1 MNLKRMLA
9 GCAVATALVLAP
21 MSAPSFADAAP
32 APTGVPAAVP
42 LSSTPKI
49 AKWQELQYGMF
60 MHFGVY
66 SVYGGYYNGHR
77 QGMGYPEQIKAW
89 ENIPT
94 DDYLLKAKDLAANF
108 DASAICKTVHDSGMK
123 YLMIT
128 SKHHDG
134 FAMWDTKTTDYNI
147 VKQSN
152 YGKDPMKEL
161 STECNKL
168 GVKLAFYF
176 SIIDWTKQTPEPYG
190 NVNPIDEDLMTTVIK
205 PQLTELL
212 TNYGP
217 IAELWFDM
225 GGPTAEQSQ
234 RMAQW
239 VHELQPETMVN
250 SRVWNKAG
258 DFEVGGDNSV
268 TTDFHMGPWESI
280 RSIYPSCWGYCSWAN
295 RDNSA
300 KSYKERELVNNLIGT
315 VASGG
320 QFAYNIGPKGDG
332 TIDAFDTGVVTEVGQ
347 WMQRHPDAITGA
359 RPTWYPAPAWGK
371 VMTKGNDLYF
381 FPELWSPGKTLTLP
395 SVGGHVTGVAVDGTD
410 RSLDFTQDGTTLT
423 VTMSGENPEP
433 NLRPVVKV
441 TFDAAPT
448 YVPTQTVTAV
458 DGATISSEQFFGR
471 ASALRYSGAQANDAY
486 LVNKTDKA
494 ITDLTLKFSG
504 NFDASTTYKITLGTT
519 SIEVTGA
526 QIEAGEVGEGLSLE
540 PGKVTPLRLE
550 LAHPSYYANPIGLRS
565 VSATLH
571 VYGENAATQPPVIAT
586 DPASVSVKA
595 GESATF
601 TVVASGRPAAT
612 IQWYRVPKGSTEG
625 TAIPD
630 ATSAMYTLTTT
641 LEDDGAQFYAV
652 ATNANGS
659 TTSQRATL
667 TVTKG
672 SDNLALNKT
681 ASMSSVGW
689 GGTASRAVDGNT
701 DGVWDNGSVA
711 HTGKQA
717 NPWWEVDLGET
728 HPLGV
733 VNVWNRS
740 SSDNCQGISCDQRL
754 HDFWVVASTTRL
766 SGNFNPATAGAVDG
780 VHMIKVDGVGG
791 RPSAVD
797 FEGFDAR
804 FIRVIQ
810 PTEFGEFALAEVEAF
825 AAAAPTPDPD
835 DQEPPVIKPLTV
847 TANPA
852 EDAQI
857 SGDGA
862 FRTVTAKEGTQVTI
876 KAEASGKPAPT
887 LFWQIKRE
895 GSDSWAIVE
904 EENGPELTLT
914 IDGENN
920 GSVIRVMAMNEAG
933 FAESGLVT
941 LALAEEPAP
950 EPEPSPDPTPD
961 PAPTPDPT
969 PDPAPTPDPTPDP
982 APTPDPTPD
991 PAPTPDHTVGTWMND
1006 GVGWWWKISSGGYA
1020 KNETLT
1026 LGGNVYRFDQNGYM
1040 LTGWVYWDGA
1050 WRYHNGAGAQ
1060 VAGWVNLGGSW
1071 FYLMPDTGAMV
1082 TGWQMVG
1089 DKWFFFASNGVMA
1102 TGWLYTGGAWYYLD
1116 PSGAMHTGWLQMGSH
1131 WYLMSDSGAMTI
1143 GWKPLGSTWYY
1154 FGASGQMATGWQQI
1168 GGAWYYFGT
1177 GGDMYTGGHW
1187 IGWRWY
1193 TFGSDGRWLG

>member
-1 MNLKRMLA
+1 
-9 GCAVATALVLAP
+9 
-21 MSAPSFADAAP
+21 
-32 APTGVPAAVP
+32 
-42 LSSTPKI
+42 
-49 AKWQELQYGMF
+49 
-60 MHFGVY
+60 
-66 SVYGGYYNGHR
+66 
-77 QGMGYPEQIKAW
+77 
-89 ENIPT
+89 
-94 DDYLLKAKDLAANF
+94 
-108 DASAICKTVHDSGMK
+108 
-123 YLMIT
+123 
-128 SKHHDG
+128 
-134 FAMWDTKTTDYNI
+134 
-147 VKQSN
+147 
-152 YGKDPMKEL
+152 
-161 STECNKL
+161 
-168 GVKLAFYF
+168 
-176 SIIDWTKQTPEPYG
+176 
-190 NVNPIDEDLMTTVIK
+190 
-205 PQLTELL
+205 
-212 TNYGP
+212 
-217 IAELWFDM
+217 
-225 GGPTAEQSQ
+225 
-234 RMAQW
+234 MA
-239 VHELQPETMVN
+239 
-250 SRVWNKAG
+250 
-258 DFEVGGDNSV
+258 
-268 TTDFHMGPWESI
+268 
-280 RSIYPSCWGYCSWAN
+280 
-295 RDNSA
+295 
-300 KSYKERELVNNLIGT
+300 
-315 VASGG
+315 
-320 QFAYNIGPKGDG
+320 
-332 TIDAFDTGVVTEVGQ
+332 
-347 WMQRHPDAITGA
+347 RHPDAITGA
-359 RPTWYPAPAWGK
+359 RPTWFPAPNWGK

-395 SVGGHVTGVAVDGTD
+395 SIGGHVSAVTVDGTD
-410 RSLDFTQDGTTLT
+410 RALDFSQDGTTLT

-433 NLRPVVKV
+433 NLRPVIKV
-441 TFDAAPT
+441 TFDGAPT
-448 YVPTQTVTAV
+448 YIPTQTVTAV

-471 ASALRYSGAQANDAY
+471 ASAMRYSGAQVYDAY
-486 LVNKTDKA
+486 LVNKGDKA

-526 QIEAGEVGEGLSLE
+526 QIEAGEVGEGLTLE
-540 PGKVTPLRLE
+540 PGQVTPLRLE
-550 LAHPSYYANPIGLRS
+550 LAHPAYYADPIRLGS
-565 VSATLH
+565 VSATVH

-601 TVVASGRPAAT
+601 TVVASGRPTAT
-612 IQWYRVPKGSTEG
+612 IQWYRVPKGATEG

-659 TTSQRATL
+659 TTSARATL

-681 ASMSSVGW
+681 ATMSSTGW

-717 NPWWEVDLGET
+717 NPWWEVDLGEE

-766 SGNFNPATAGAVDG
+766 DASFNPATAGAVDG
-780 VHMIKVDGVGG
+780 VHAIKVDGVGG

-835 DQEPPVIKPLTV
+835 EQEPPVIKPLTV

-862 FRTVTAKEGTQVTI
+862 FRTVTGKEGTQVTI
-876 KAEASGKPAPT
+876 KAEATGTPTPT

-895 GSDSWAIVE
+895 GSDSWSIVE
-904 EENGPELTLT
+904 DENGPELTLT
-914 IDGENN
+914 IDGESN
-920 GSVIRVMAMNEAG
+920 GSVVRVMAMNEAG
-933 FAESGLVT
+933 ITESGLVT
-941 LALAEEPAP
+941 LALAEE
-950 EPEPSPDPTPD
+950 
-961 PAPTPDPT
+961 
-969 PDPAPTPDPTPDP
+969 P

-1006 GVGWWWKISSGGYA
+1006 GIGWWWKITGGDYA

-1026 LGGNVYRFDQNGYM
+1026 LDGRVYRFDQNGYM

-1060 VAGWVNLGGSW
+1060 VTGWVNLGGSW
-1071 FYLMPDTGAMV
+1071 FYLTPETGAMV
-1082 TGWQMVG
+1082 TSWQMVG
-1089 DKWFFFASNGVMA
+1089 DKWFFFASNGVMK
-1102 TGWLYTGGAWYYLD
+1102 TGWLYTSGAWYYLD
-1116 PSGAMHTGWLQMGSH
+1116 PSGSMHTGWLQMGSN
-1131 WYLMSDSGAMTI
+1131 WYFMGDSGAMTI
-1143 GWKPLGSTWYY
+1143 GWKPIGGTWYY
-1154 FGASGQMATGWQQI
+1154 FDASGRMVTGWQQI
-1168 GGAWYYFGT
+1168 GGVWYYFGT

-1193 TFGSDGRWLG
+1193 TFSSGGQWLG

>member
-1 MNLKRMLA
+1 M
-9 GCAVATALVLAP
+9 
-21 MSAPSFADAAP
+21 
-32 APTGVPAAVP
+32 
-42 LSSTPKI
+42 
-49 AKWQELQYGMF
+49 
-60 MHFGVY
+60 
-66 SVYGGYYNGHR
+66 
-77 QGMGYPEQIKAW
+77 
-89 ENIPT
+89 
-94 DDYLLKAKDLAANF
+94 
-108 DASAICKTVHDSGMK
+108 
-123 YLMIT
+123 
-128 SKHHDG
+128 
-134 FAMWDTKTTDYNI
+134 
-147 VKQSN
+147 
-152 YGKDPMKEL
+152 
-161 STECNKL
+161 
-168 GVKLAFYF
+168 
-176 SIIDWTKQTPEPYG
+176 
-190 NVNPIDEDLMTTVIK
+190 
-205 PQLTELL
+205 
-212 TNYGP
+212 
-217 IAELWFDM
+217 
-225 GGPTAEQSQ
+225 
-234 RMAQW
+234 
-239 VHELQPETMVN
+239 
-250 SRVWNKAG
+250 
-258 DFEVGGDNSV
+258 
-268 TTDFHMGPWESI
+268 
-280 RSIYPSCWGYCSWAN
+280 
-295 RDNSA
+295 
-300 KSYKERELVNNLIGT
+300 
-315 VASGG
+315 
-320 QFAYNIGPKGDG
+320 
-332 TIDAFDTGVVTEVGQ
+332 
-347 WMQRHPDAITGA
+347 
-359 RPTWYPAPAWGK
+359 
-371 VMTKGNDLYF
+371 
-381 FPELWSPGKTLTLP
+381 
-395 SVGGHVTGVAVDGTD
+395 DGTD
-410 RSLDFTQDGTTLT
+410 RALDFSQDGTTLT

-433 NLRPVVKV
+433 NLRPVIKV
-441 TFDAAPT
+441 TFDGTPT
-448 YVPTQTVTAV
+448 YIPTQTVTAV

-471 ASALRYSGAQANDAY
+471 ASAMRYSGAQVYDAY
-486 LVNKTDKA
+486 LVNKGDKA
-494 ITDLTLKFSG
+494 ITGLTLKFSG

-526 QIEAGEVGEGLSLE
+526 QIEAGEVGEGLTLE
-540 PGKVTPLRLE
+540 PGQVTPLRLE
-550 LAHPSYYANPIGLRS
+550 LAHPAYYADPIRLGS
-565 VSATLH
+565 VSATVH

-601 TVVASGRPAAT
+601 TVVASGRPTAT
-612 IQWYRVPKGSTEG
+612 IQWYRVPKGATEG

-659 TTSQRATL
+659 TTSARATL

-681 ASMSSVGW
+681 ATMSSTGW

-717 NPWWEVDLGET
+717 NPWWEVDLGEE

-766 SGNFNPATAGAVDG
+766 DASFNPATAGAVDG
-780 VHMIKVDGVGG
+780 VHAIKVDGVGG

-835 DQEPPVIKPLTV
+835 EQEPPVIKPLTV

-862 FRTVTAKEGTQVTI
+862 FRTVTGKEGTQVTI
-876 KAEASGKPAPT
+876 KAEATGTPTPT

-895 GSDSWAIVE
+895 GSDSWSIVE
-904 EENGPELTLT
+904 DENGPELTLT
-914 IDGENN
+914 IDGESN
-920 GSVIRVMAMNEAG
+920 GSVVRVMAMNEAG
-933 FAESGLVT
+933 VTESGLVT
-941 LALAEEPAP
+941 LALAEE
-950 EPEPSPDPTPD
+950 
-961 PAPTPDPT
+961 
-969 PDPAPTPDPTPDP
+969 PAPTPDPTPDP

-1006 GVGWWWKISSGGYA
+1006 GIGWWWKITGGDYA

-1026 LGGNVYRFDQNGYM
+1026 LDGRVYRFDQNGYM

-1060 VAGWVNLGGSW
+1060 VTGWVNLGGSW
-1071 FYLMPDTGAMV
+1071 FYLTPETGAMV
-1082 TGWQMVG
+1082 TSWQMVG
-1089 DKWFFFASNGVMA
+1089 DKWFFFASNGVMK
-1102 TGWLYTGGAWYYLD
+1102 TGWLYTSGAWYYLD
-1116 PSGAMHTGWLQMGSH
+1116 PSGSMHTGWLQMGSN
-1131 WYLMSDSGAMTI
+1131 WYFMGDSGAMTI
-1143 GWKPLGSTWYY
+1143 GWKPIGGTWYY
-1154 FGASGQMATGWQQI
+1154 FDASGRMVTGWQQI
-1168 GGAWYYFGT
+1168 GGVWYYFGT

-1193 TFGSDGRWLG
+1193 TFSSGGQWLG

>member
-1 MNLKRMLA
+1 
-9 GCAVATALVLAP
+9 
-21 MSAPSFADAAP
+21 
-32 APTGVPAAVP
+32 
-42 LSSTPKI
+42 
-49 AKWQELQYGMF
+49 
-60 MHFGVY
+60 
-66 SVYGGYYNGHR
+66 
-77 QGMGYPEQIKAW
+77 
-89 ENIPT
+89 
-94 DDYLLKAKDLAANF
+94 
-108 DASAICKTVHDSGMK
+108 
-123 YLMIT
+123 
-128 SKHHDG
+128 
-134 FAMWDTKTTDYNI
+134 
-147 VKQSN
+147 
-152 YGKDPMKEL
+152 
-161 STECNKL
+161 
-168 GVKLAFYF
+168 
-176 SIIDWTKQTPEPYG
+176 
-190 NVNPIDEDLMTTVIK
+190 
-205 PQLTELL
+205 
-212 TNYGP
+212 
-217 IAELWFDM
+217 
-225 GGPTAEQSQ
+225 
-234 RMAQW
+234 MA
-239 VHELQPETMVN
+239 
-250 SRVWNKAG
+250 
-258 DFEVGGDNSV
+258 
-268 TTDFHMGPWESI
+268 
-280 RSIYPSCWGYCSWAN
+280 
-295 RDNSA
+295 
-300 KSYKERELVNNLIGT
+300 
-315 VASGG
+315 
-320 QFAYNIGPKGDG
+320 
-332 TIDAFDTGVVTEVGQ
+332 
-347 WMQRHPDAITGA
+347 RHPDAITGA
-359 RPTWYPAPAWGK
+359 RPTWFPAPNWGK

-395 SVGGHVTGVAVDGTD
+395 SIGGHVSAVTVDGTD
-410 RSLDFTQDGTTLT
+410 RALDFSQDGTTLT

-433 NLRPVVKV
+433 NLRPVIKV
-441 TFDAAPT
+441 TFDGAPT
-448 YVPTQTVTAV
+448 YIPTQTVTAV

-471 ASALRYSGAQANDAY
+471 ASAMRYSGAQVYDAY
-486 LVNKTDKA
+486 LVNKGDKA

-526 QIEAGEVGEGLSLE
+526 QIEAGEVGEGLTLE
-540 PGKVTPLRLE
+540 PGQVTPLRLE
-550 LAHPSYYANPIGLRS
+550 LAHPAYYADPIRLGS
-565 VSATLH
+565 VSATVH

-601 TVVASGRPAAT
+601 TVVASGRPTAT
-612 IQWYRVPKGSTEG
+612 IQWYRVPKGATEG

-659 TTSQRATL
+659 TTSARATL

-681 ASMSSVGW
+681 ATMSSTGW

-717 NPWWEVDLGET
+717 NPWWEVDLGEE

-766 SGNFNPATAGAVDG
+766 DASFNPATAGAVDG
-780 VHMIKVDGVGG
+780 VHAIKVDGVGG

-835 DQEPPVIKPLTV
+835 EQEPPVIKPLKV

-862 FRTVTAKEGTQVTI
+862 FRTVTGKEGTQVTI
-876 KAEASGKPAPT
+876 KAEATGTPTPT

-895 GSDSWAIVE
+895 GSDSWSIVE
-904 EENGPELTLT
+904 DENGPELTLT
-914 IDGENN
+914 IDGESN
-920 GSVIRVMAMNEAG
+920 GSVVRVMAMNEAG
-933 FAESGLVT
+933 VTESGLVT
-941 LALAEEPAP
+941 LALAEE
-950 EPEPSPDPTPD
+950 
-961 PAPTPDPT
+961 
-969 PDPAPTPDPTPDP
+969 P

-1006 GVGWWWKISSGGYA
+1006 GIGWWWKITGGDYA

-1026 LGGNVYRFDQNGYM
+1026 LDGRVYRFDQNGYM

-1060 VAGWVNLGGSW
+1060 VTGWVNLGGSW
-1071 FYLMPDTGAMV
+1071 FYLTPETGAMV
-1082 TGWQMVG
+1082 TSWQMVG
-1089 DKWFFFASNGVMA
+1089 DKWFFFASNGVMK
-1102 TGWLYTGGAWYYLD
+1102 TGWLYTSGAWYYLD
-1116 PSGAMHTGWLQMGSH
+1116 PSGSMHTGWLQMGSN
-1131 WYLMSDSGAMTI
+1131 WYFMGDSGAMTI
-1143 GWKPLGSTWYY
+1143 GWKPIGGTWYY
-1154 FGASGQMATGWQQI
+1154 FDASGRMVTGWQQI
-1168 GGAWYYFGT
+1168 GGVWYYFGT

-1193 TFGSDGRWLG
+1193 TFSSGGQWLG

>member
-1 MNLKRMLA
+1 
-9 GCAVATALVLAP
+9 
-21 MSAPSFADAAP
+21 
-32 APTGVPAAVP
+32 
-42 LSSTPKI
+42 
-49 AKWQELQYGMF
+49 
-60 MHFGVY
+60 
-66 SVYGGYYNGHR
+66 
-77 QGMGYPEQIKAW
+77 
-89 ENIPT
+89 
-94 DDYLLKAKDLAANF
+94 
-108 DASAICKTVHDSGMK
+108 
-123 YLMIT
+123 
-128 SKHHDG
+128 
-134 FAMWDTKTTDYNI
+134 
-147 VKQSN
+147 
-152 YGKDPMKEL
+152 
-161 STECNKL
+161 
-168 GVKLAFYF
+168 
-176 SIIDWTKQTPEPYG
+176 
-190 NVNPIDEDLMTTVIK
+190 
-205 PQLTELL
+205 
-212 TNYGP
+212 
-217 IAELWFDM
+217 
-225 GGPTAEQSQ
+225 
-234 RMAQW
+234 MA
-239 VHELQPETMVN
+239 
-250 SRVWNKAG
+250 
-258 DFEVGGDNSV
+258 
-268 TTDFHMGPWESI
+268 
-280 RSIYPSCWGYCSWAN
+280 
-295 RDNSA
+295 
-300 KSYKERELVNNLIGT
+300 
-315 VASGG
+315 
-320 QFAYNIGPKGDG
+320 
-332 TIDAFDTGVVTEVGQ
+332 
-347 WMQRHPDAITGA
+347 RHPDAITGA
-359 RPTWYPAPAWGK
+359 RPTWFPAPNWGK

-395 SVGGHVTGVAVDGTD
+395 SVGGHVSAVTVDGTD
-410 RSLDFTQDGTTLT
+410 RALDFSQDGTTLT

-433 NLRPVVKV
+433 NLRPVIKV
-441 TFDAAPT
+441 TFDGAPT
-448 YVPTQTVTAV
+448 YIPTQTVTAV

-471 ASALRYSGAQANDAY
+471 ASAMRYSGAQVYDAY
-486 LVNKTDKA
+486 LVNKGDKA

-526 QIEAGEVGEGLSLE
+526 QIEAGEVGEGLTLE
-540 PGKVTPLRLE
+540 PGQVTPLRLE
-550 LAHPSYYANPIGLRS
+550 LAHPAYYADPIRLGS
-565 VSATLH
+565 VSATVH

-601 TVVASGRPAAT
+601 TVVASGRPTAT
-612 IQWYRVPKGSTEG
+612 IQWYRVPKGATEG

-659 TTSQRATL
+659 TTSARATL

-681 ASMSSVGW
+681 ATMSSTGW

-717 NPWWEVDLGET
+717 NPWWEVDLGEE

-766 SGNFNPATAGAVDG
+766 DASFNPATAGAVDG
-780 VHMIKVDGVGG
+780 VHAIKVDGVGG

-835 DQEPPVIKPLTV
+835 EQEPPVIKPLTV

-862 FRTVTAKEGTQVTI
+862 FRTVTGKEGTQVTI
-876 KAEASGKPAPT
+876 KAEVTGTPTPT

-895 GSDSWAIVE
+895 GSDSWSIVE
-904 EENGPELTLT
+904 DENGPELTLT
-914 IDGENN
+914 IDGESN
-920 GSVIRVMAMNEAG
+920 GSVVRVMAMNEAG
-933 FAESGLVT
+933 VTESGLVT
-941 LALAEEPAP
+941 LALAE
-950 EPEPSPDPTPD
+950 
-961 PAPTPDPT
+961 
-969 PDPAPTPDPTPDP
+969 DP

-1006 GVGWWWKISSGGYA
+1006 GIGWWWKITGGDYA

-1026 LGGNVYRFDQNGYM
+1026 LDGRVYRFDQNGYM

-1060 VAGWVNLGGSW
+1060 VTGWVNLGGSW
-1071 FYLMPDTGAMV
+1071 FYLTPETGAMV
-1082 TGWQMVG
+1082 TSWQMVG
-1089 DKWFFFASNGVMA
+1089 DKWFFFASNGVMK
-1102 TGWLYTGGAWYYLD
+1102 TGWLYTSGAWYYLD
-1116 PSGAMHTGWLQMGSH
+1116 PSGSMHTGWLQMGSN
-1131 WYLMSDSGAMTI
+1131 WYFMGDSGAMTI
-1143 GWKPLGSTWYY
+1143 GWKPIGGTWYY
-1154 FGASGQMATGWQQI
+1154 FDASGRMVTGWQQI
-1168 GGAWYYFGT
+1168 GGVWYYFGT

-1193 TFGSDGRWLG
+1193 TFSSGGQWLG

>member
-1 MNLKRMLA
+1 M
-9 GCAVATALVLAP
+9 
-21 MSAPSFADAAP
+21 
-32 APTGVPAAVP
+32 
-42 LSSTPKI
+42 
-49 AKWQELQYGMF
+49 
-60 MHFGVY
+60 
-66 SVYGGYYNGHR
+66 
-77 QGMGYPEQIKAW
+77 
-89 ENIPT
+89 
-94 DDYLLKAKDLAANF
+94 
-108 DASAICKTVHDSGMK
+108 
-123 YLMIT
+123 
-128 SKHHDG
+128 
-134 FAMWDTKTTDYNI
+134 
-147 VKQSN
+147 
-152 YGKDPMKEL
+152 
-161 STECNKL
+161 
-168 GVKLAFYF
+168 
-176 SIIDWTKQTPEPYG
+176 
-190 NVNPIDEDLMTTVIK
+190 
-205 PQLTELL
+205 
-212 TNYGP
+212 
-217 IAELWFDM
+217 
-225 GGPTAEQSQ
+225 
-234 RMAQW
+234 
-239 VHELQPETMVN
+239 
-250 SRVWNKAG
+250 
-258 DFEVGGDNSV
+258 
-268 TTDFHMGPWESI
+268 
-280 RSIYPSCWGYCSWAN
+280 
-295 RDNSA
+295 
-300 KSYKERELVNNLIGT
+300 
-315 VASGG
+315 
-320 QFAYNIGPKGDG
+320 
-332 TIDAFDTGVVTEVGQ
+332 
-347 WMQRHPDAITGA
+347 
-359 RPTWYPAPAWGK
+359 
-371 VMTKGNDLYF
+371 
-381 FPELWSPGKTLTLP
+381 
-395 SVGGHVTGVAVDGTD
+395 DGTD
-410 RSLDFTQDGTTLT
+410 RALDFSQDGTTLT

-433 NLRPVVKV
+433 NLRPVIKV
-441 TFDAAPT
+441 TFDGTPT
-448 YVPTQTVTAV
+448 YIPTQTVTAV

-471 ASALRYSGAQANDAY
+471 ASAMRYSGAQVYDAY
-486 LVNKTDKA
+486 LVNKGDKA
-494 ITDLTLKFSG
+494 ITGLTLKFSG

-526 QIEAGEVGEGLSLE
+526 QIEAGEVGEGLTLE
-540 PGKVTPLRLE
+540 PGQVTPLRLE
-550 LAHPSYYANPIGLRS
+550 LAHPAYYADPIRLGS
-565 VSATLH
+565 VSATVH

-601 TVVASGRPAAT
+601 TVVASGRPTAT
-612 IQWYRVPKGSTEG
+612 IQWYRVPKGATEG

-659 TTSQRATL
+659 TTSARATL

-681 ASMSSVGW
+681 ATMSSTGW

-717 NPWWEVDLGET
+717 NPWWEVDLGEE

-766 SGNFNPATAGAVDG
+766 DASFNPATAGAVDG
-780 VHMIKVDGVGG
+780 VHAIKVDGVGG

-835 DQEPPVIKPLTV
+835 EQEPPVIKPLKV

-862 FRTVTAKEGTQVTI
+862 FRTVTGKEGTQVTI
-876 KAEASGKPAPT
+876 KAEATGTPTPT

-895 GSDSWAIVE
+895 GSDSWSIVE
-904 EENGPELTLT
+904 DENGPELTLT
-914 IDGENN
+914 IDGESN
-920 GSVIRVMAMNEAG
+920 GSVVRVMAMNEAG
-933 FAESGLVT
+933 VTESGLVT
-941 LALAEEPAP
+941 LALAEE
-950 EPEPSPDPTPD
+950 
-961 PAPTPDPT
+961 
-969 PDPAPTPDPTPDP
+969 P

-1006 GVGWWWKISSGGYA
+1006 GIGWWWKITGGDYA

-1026 LGGNVYRFDQNGYM
+1026 LDGRVYRFDQNGYM

-1060 VAGWVNLGGSW
+1060 VTGWVNLGGSW
-1071 FYLMPDTGAMV
+1071 
-1082 TGWQMVG
+1082 
-1089 DKWFFFASNGVMA
+1089 
-1102 TGWLYTGGAWYYLD
+1102 YYLD
-1116 PSGAMHTGWLQMGSH
+1116 PSGSMHTGWLQMGSN
-1131 WYLMSDSGAMTI
+1131 
-1143 GWKPLGSTWYY
+1143 WYY
-1154 FGASGQMATGWQQI
+1154 FDASGRMVTGWQQI
-1168 GGAWYYFGT
+1168 GGVWYYFGT

-1193 TFGSDGRWLG
+1193 TFSSGGQWLG

>member
-1 MNLKRMLA
+1 
-9 GCAVATALVLAP
+9 
-21 MSAPSFADAAP
+21 
-32 APTGVPAAVP
+32 
-42 LSSTPKI
+42 
-49 AKWQELQYGMF
+49 
-60 MHFGVY
+60 
-66 SVYGGYYNGHR
+66 
-77 QGMGYPEQIKAW
+77 
-89 ENIPT
+89 
-94 DDYLLKAKDLAANF
+94 
-108 DASAICKTVHDSGMK
+108 
-123 YLMIT
+123 
-128 SKHHDG
+128 
-134 FAMWDTKTTDYNI
+134 
-147 VKQSN
+147 
-152 YGKDPMKEL
+152 
-161 STECNKL
+161 
-168 GVKLAFYF
+168 
-176 SIIDWTKQTPEPYG
+176 
-190 NVNPIDEDLMTTVIK
+190 
-205 PQLTELL
+205 
-212 TNYGP
+212 
-217 IAELWFDM
+217 
-225 GGPTAEQSQ
+225 
-234 RMAQW
+234 MA
-239 VHELQPETMVN
+239 
-250 SRVWNKAG
+250 
-258 DFEVGGDNSV
+258 
-268 TTDFHMGPWESI
+268 
-280 RSIYPSCWGYCSWAN
+280 
-295 RDNSA
+295 
-300 KSYKERELVNNLIGT
+300 
-315 VASGG
+315 
-320 QFAYNIGPKGDG
+320 
-332 TIDAFDTGVVTEVGQ
+332 
-347 WMQRHPDAITGA
+347 RHPDAITGA
-359 RPTWYPAPAWGK
+359 RPTWFPAPNWGK

-395 SVGGHVTGVAVDGTD
+395 SIGGHVSAVTVDGTD
-410 RSLDFTQDGTTLT
+410 RALDFSQDGTTLT

-433 NLRPVVKV
+433 NLRPVIKV
-441 TFDAAPT
+441 TFDGAPT
-448 YVPTQTVTAV
+448 YIPTQTVTAV

-471 ASALRYSGAQANDAY
+471 ASAMRYSGAQVYDAY
-486 LVNKTDKA
+486 LVNKGDKA

-526 QIEAGEVGEGLSLE
+526 QIEAGEVGEGLTLE
-540 PGKVTPLRLE
+540 PGQVTPLRLE
-550 LAHPSYYANPIGLRS
+550 LAHPAYYADPIRLGS
-565 VSATLH
+565 VSATVH

-601 TVVASGRPAAT
+601 TVVASGRPTAT
-612 IQWYRVPKGSTEG
+612 IQWYRVPKGATEG

-659 TTSQRATL
+659 TTSARATL

-681 ASMSSVGW
+681 ATMSSTGW

-717 NPWWEVDLGET
+717 NPWWEVDLGEE

-766 SGNFNPATAGAVDG
+766 DASFNPATAGAVDG
-780 VHMIKVDGVGG
+780 VHAIKVDGVGG

-835 DQEPPVIKPLTV
+835 EQEPPVIKPLTV

-862 FRTVTAKEGTQVTI
+862 FRTVTGKEGTQVTI
-876 KAEASGKPAPT
+876 KAEATGTPTPT

-895 GSDSWAIVE
+895 GSDSWSIVE
-904 EENGPELTLT
+904 DENGPELTLT
-914 IDGENN
+914 IDGESN
-920 GSVIRVMAMNEAG
+920 GSVVRVMAMNEAG
-933 FAESGLVT
+933 ITESGLVT
-941 LALAEEPAP
+941 LALAEE
-950 EPEPSPDPTPD
+950 
-961 PAPTPDPT
+961 
-969 PDPAPTPDPTPDP
+969 P

-1006 GVGWWWKISSGGYA
+1006 GIGWWWKITGGDYA

-1026 LGGNVYRFDQNGYM
+1026 LDGRVYRFDQNGYM

-1060 VAGWVNLGGSW
+1060 VTGWVNLGGSW
-1071 FYLMPDTGAMV
+1071 FYLTPETGAMV

-1089 DKWFFFASNGVMA
+1089 DKWFFFASNGVMK
-1102 TGWLYTGGAWYYLD
+1102 TGWLYTSGAWYYLD
-1116 PSGAMHTGWLQMGSH
+1116 PSGSMHTGWLQMGSN
-1131 WYLMSDSGAMTI
+1131 WYFMGDSGAMTI
-1143 GWKPLGSTWYY
+1143 GWKPIGGTWYY
-1154 FGASGQMATGWQQI
+1154 FDASGRMVTGWQQI
-1168 GGAWYYFGT
+1168 GGVWYYFGT

-1193 TFGSDGRWLG
+1193 TFSSGGQWLG

>member
-1 MNLKRMLA
+1 M
-9 GCAVATALVLAP
+9 
-21 MSAPSFADAAP
+21 
-32 APTGVPAAVP
+32 
-42 LSSTPKI
+42 
-49 AKWQELQYGMF
+49 
-60 MHFGVY
+60 
-66 SVYGGYYNGHR
+66 
-77 QGMGYPEQIKAW
+77 
-89 ENIPT
+89 
-94 DDYLLKAKDLAANF
+94 
-108 DASAICKTVHDSGMK
+108 
-123 YLMIT
+123 
-128 SKHHDG
+128 
-134 FAMWDTKTTDYNI
+134 
-147 VKQSN
+147 
-152 YGKDPMKEL
+152 
-161 STECNKL
+161 
-168 GVKLAFYF
+168 
-176 SIIDWTKQTPEPYG
+176 
-190 NVNPIDEDLMTTVIK
+190 
-205 PQLTELL
+205 
-212 TNYGP
+212 
-217 IAELWFDM
+217 
-225 GGPTAEQSQ
+225 
-234 RMAQW
+234 
-239 VHELQPETMVN
+239 
-250 SRVWNKAG
+250 
-258 DFEVGGDNSV
+258 
-268 TTDFHMGPWESI
+268 
-280 RSIYPSCWGYCSWAN
+280 
-295 RDNSA
+295 
-300 KSYKERELVNNLIGT
+300 
-315 VASGG
+315 
-320 QFAYNIGPKGDG
+320 
-332 TIDAFDTGVVTEVGQ
+332 
-347 WMQRHPDAITGA
+347 
-359 RPTWYPAPAWGK
+359 
-371 VMTKGNDLYF
+371 
-381 FPELWSPGKTLTLP
+381 
-395 SVGGHVTGVAVDGTD
+395 DGTD
-410 RSLDFTQDGTTLT
+410 RALDFSQDGTTLT

-433 NLRPVVKV
+433 NLRPVIKV
-441 TFDAAPT
+441 TFDGTPT
-448 YVPTQTVTAV
+448 YIPTQTVTAV

-471 ASALRYSGAQANDAY
+471 ASAMRYSGAQVYDAY
-486 LVNKTDKA
+486 LVNKGDKA
-494 ITDLTLKFSG
+494 ITGLTLKFSG

-526 QIEAGEVGEGLSLE
+526 QIEAGEVGEGLTLE
-540 PGKVTPLRLE
+540 PGQVTPLRLE
-550 LAHPSYYANPIGLRS
+550 LAHPAYYADPIRLGS
-565 VSATLH
+565 VSATVH

-601 TVVASGRPAAT
+601 TVVASGRPTAT
-612 IQWYRVPKGSTEG
+612 IQWYRVPKGATEG

-659 TTSQRATL
+659 TTSARATL

-681 ASMSSVGW
+681 ATMSSTGW

-717 NPWWEVDLGET
+717 NPWWEVDLGEE

-766 SGNFNPATAGAVDG
+766 DASFNPATAGAVDG
-780 VHMIKVDGVGG
+780 VHAIKVDGVGG

-835 DQEPPVIKPLTV
+835 EQEPPVIKPLTV

-862 FRTVTAKEGTQVTI
+862 FRTVTGKEGTQVTI
-876 KAEASGKPAPT
+876 KAEATGTPTPT

-895 GSDSWAIVE
+895 GSDSWSIVE
-904 EENGPELTLT
+904 DENGPELTLT
-914 IDGENN
+914 IDGESN
-920 GSVIRVMAMNEAG
+920 GSVVRVMAMNEAG
-933 FAESGLVT
+933 ITESGLVT
-941 LALAEEPAP
+941 LALAEE
-950 EPEPSPDPTPD
+950 
-961 PAPTPDPT
+961 
-969 PDPAPTPDPTPDP
+969 PAPTPDPTPDP

-1006 GVGWWWKISSGGYA
+1006 GIGWWWKITGGDYA

-1026 LGGNVYRFDQNGYM
+1026 LDGRVYRFDQNGYM

-1060 VAGWVNLGGSW
+1060 VTGWVNLGGSW
-1071 FYLMPDTGAMV
+1071 FYLTPETGAMV
-1082 TGWQMVG
+1082 TSWQMVG
-1089 DKWFFFASNGVMA
+1089 DKWFFFASNGVMK
-1102 TGWLYTGGAWYYLD
+1102 TGWLYTSGAWYYLD
-1116 PSGAMHTGWLQMGSH
+1116 PSGSMHTGWLQMGSN
-1131 WYLMSDSGAMTI
+1131 WYFMGDSGAMTI
-1143 GWKPLGSTWYY
+1143 GWKPIGGTWYY
-1154 FGASGQMATGWQQI
+1154 FDASGRMVTGWQQI
-1168 GGAWYYFGT
+1168 GGVWYYFGT

-1193 TFGSDGRWLG
+1193 TFSSGGQWLG

>member
-1 MNLKRMLA
+1 M
-9 GCAVATALVLAP
+9 
-21 MSAPSFADAAP
+21 
-32 APTGVPAAVP
+32 
-42 LSSTPKI
+42 
-49 AKWQELQYGMF
+49 
-60 MHFGVY
+60 
-66 SVYGGYYNGHR
+66 
-77 QGMGYPEQIKAW
+77 
-89 ENIPT
+89 
-94 DDYLLKAKDLAANF
+94 
-108 DASAICKTVHDSGMK
+108 
-123 YLMIT
+123 
-128 SKHHDG
+128 
-134 FAMWDTKTTDYNI
+134 
-147 VKQSN
+147 
-152 YGKDPMKEL
+152 
-161 STECNKL
+161 
-168 GVKLAFYF
+168 
-176 SIIDWTKQTPEPYG
+176 
-190 NVNPIDEDLMTTVIK
+190 
-205 PQLTELL
+205 
-212 TNYGP
+212 
-217 IAELWFDM
+217 
-225 GGPTAEQSQ
+225 
-234 RMAQW
+234 
-239 VHELQPETMVN
+239 
-250 SRVWNKAG
+250 
-258 DFEVGGDNSV
+258 
-268 TTDFHMGPWESI
+268 
-280 RSIYPSCWGYCSWAN
+280 
-295 RDNSA
+295 
-300 KSYKERELVNNLIGT
+300 
-315 VASGG
+315 
-320 QFAYNIGPKGDG
+320 
-332 TIDAFDTGVVTEVGQ
+332 
-347 WMQRHPDAITGA
+347 
-359 RPTWYPAPAWGK
+359 
-371 VMTKGNDLYF
+371 
-381 FPELWSPGKTLTLP
+381 
-395 SVGGHVTGVAVDGTD
+395 DGTD
-410 RSLDFTQDGTTLT
+410 RALDFSQDGTTLT

-433 NLRPVVKV
+433 NLRPVIKV
-441 TFDAAPT
+441 TFDGTPT
-448 YVPTQTVTAV
+448 YIPTQTVTAV

-471 ASALRYSGAQANDAY
+471 ASAMRYSGAQVYDAY
-486 LVNKTDKA
+486 LVNKGDKA
-494 ITDLTLKFSG
+494 ITGLTLKFSG

-526 QIEAGEVGEGLSLE
+526 QIEAGEVGEGLTLE
-540 PGKVTPLRLE
+540 PGQVTPLRLE
-550 LAHPSYYANPIGLRS
+550 LAHPAYYADPIRLGS
-565 VSATLH
+565 VSATVH

-601 TVVASGRPAAT
+601 TVVASGRPTAT
-612 IQWYRVPKGSTEG
+612 IQWYRVPKGATEG

-659 TTSQRATL
+659 TTSARATL

-681 ASMSSVGW
+681 ATMSSTGW

-717 NPWWEVDLGET
+717 NPWWEVDLGEE

-766 SGNFNPATAGAVDG
+766 DASFNPATAGAVDG
-780 VHMIKVDGVGG
+780 VHAIKVDGVGG

-835 DQEPPVIKPLTV
+835 EQEPPVIKPLTV

-862 FRTVTAKEGTQVTI
+862 FRTVTGKEGTQVTI
-876 KAEASGKPAPT
+876 KAEATGTPTPT

-895 GSDSWAIVE
+895 GSDSWSIVE
-904 EENGPELTLT
+904 DENGPELTLT
-914 IDGENN
+914 IDGESN
-920 GSVIRVMAMNEAG
+920 GSVVRVMAMNEAG
-933 FAESGLVT
+933 VTESGLVT
-941 LALAEEPAP
+941 LALAEE
-950 EPEPSPDPTPD
+950 
-961 PAPTPDPT
+961 
-969 PDPAPTPDPTPDP
+969 P

-1006 GVGWWWKISSGGYA
+1006 GIGWWWKITGGDYA

-1026 LGGNVYRFDQNGYM
+1026 LDGRVYRFDQNGYM

-1060 VAGWVNLGGSW
+1060 VTGWVNLSGSW
-1071 FYLMPDTGAMV
+1071 FYLAPETGAMA
-1082 TGWQMVG
+1082 TGWQMVA
-1089 DKWFFFASNGVMA
+1089 DKWFFFAANGAMK
-1102 TGWLYTGGAWYYLD
+1102 TGWLYTSGAWYYLD

-1131 WYLMSDSGAMTI
+1131 WYLMGDSGAMTI
-1143 GWKPLGSTWYY
+1143 GWKPMGGTWYY
-1154 FGASGQMATGWQQI
+1154 FDASGRMVTGWQQI
-1168 GGAWYYFGT
+1168 GGIWYYFGT

-1193 TFGSDGRWLG
+1193 TFSSGGQWLG

>member
-1 MNLKRMLA
+1 
-9 GCAVATALVLAP
+9 
-21 MSAPSFADAAP
+21 
-32 APTGVPAAVP
+32 
-42 LSSTPKI
+42 
-49 AKWQELQYGMF
+49 
-60 MHFGVY
+60 
-66 SVYGGYYNGHR
+66 
-77 QGMGYPEQIKAW
+77 
-89 ENIPT
+89 
-94 DDYLLKAKDLAANF
+94 
-108 DASAICKTVHDSGMK
+108 
-123 YLMIT
+123 
-128 SKHHDG
+128 
-134 FAMWDTKTTDYNI
+134 
-147 VKQSN
+147 
-152 YGKDPMKEL
+152 
-161 STECNKL
+161 
-168 GVKLAFYF
+168 
-176 SIIDWTKQTPEPYG
+176 
-190 NVNPIDEDLMTTVIK
+190 
-205 PQLTELL
+205 
-212 TNYGP
+212 
-217 IAELWFDM
+217 
-225 GGPTAEQSQ
+225 
-234 RMAQW
+234 MA
-239 VHELQPETMVN
+239 
-250 SRVWNKAG
+250 
-258 DFEVGGDNSV
+258 
-268 TTDFHMGPWESI
+268 
-280 RSIYPSCWGYCSWAN
+280 
-295 RDNSA
+295 
-300 KSYKERELVNNLIGT
+300 
-315 VASGG
+315 
-320 QFAYNIGPKGDG
+320 
-332 TIDAFDTGVVTEVGQ
+332 
-347 WMQRHPDAITGA
+347 RHPDAITGA
-359 RPTWYPAPAWGK
+359 RPTWFPAPNWGK

-395 SVGGHVTGVAVDGTD
+395 SIGGHVSAVTVDGTD
-410 RSLDFTQDGTTLT
+410 RALDFSQDGTTLT

-433 NLRPVVKV
+433 NLRPVIKV
-441 TFDAAPT
+441 TFDGAPT
-448 YVPTQTVTAV
+448 YIPTQTVTAV

-471 ASALRYSGAQANDAY
+471 ASAMRYSGAQVYDAY
-486 LVNKTDKA
+486 LVNKGDKA

-526 QIEAGEVGEGLSLE
+526 QIEAGEVGEGLTLE
-540 PGKVTPLRLE
+540 PGQVTPLRLE
-550 LAHPSYYANPIGLRS
+550 LAHPAYYADPIRLGS
-565 VSATLH
+565 VSATVH

-601 TVVASGRPAAT
+601 TVVASGRPTAT
-612 IQWYRVPKGSTEG
+612 IQWYRVPKGATEG

-659 TTSQRATL
+659 TTSARATL

-681 ASMSSVGW
+681 ATMSSTGW

-717 NPWWEVDLGET
+717 NPWWEVDLGEE

-766 SGNFNPATAGAVDG
+766 DASFNPATAGAVDG
-780 VHMIKVDGVGG
+780 VHAIKVDGVGG

-835 DQEPPVIKPLTV
+835 EQEPPVIKPLTV

-862 FRTVTAKEGTQVTI
+862 FRTVTGKEGTQVTI
-876 KAEASGKPAPT
+876 KAEATGTPTPT

-895 GSDSWAIVE
+895 GSDSWSIVE
-904 EENGPELTLT
+904 DENGPELTLT
-914 IDGENN
+914 IDGESN
-920 GSVIRVMAMNEAG
+920 GSVVRVMAMNEAG
-933 FAESGLVT
+933 ITESGLVT
-941 LALAEEPAP
+941 LALAEE
-950 EPEPSPDPTPD
+950 
-961 PAPTPDPT
+961 
-969 PDPAPTPDPTPDP
+969 P

-1006 GVGWWWKISSGGYA
+1006 GIGWWWKITGGDYA

-1026 LGGNVYRFDQNGYM
+1026 LDGRVYRFDQNGYM

-1060 VAGWVNLGGSW
+1060 VTGWVNLGGSW
-1071 FYLMPDTGAMV
+1071 FYLTPETGAMV
-1082 TGWQMVG
+1082 TSWQMVG
-1089 DKWFFFASNGVMA
+1089 DKWFFFASNGVMK
-1102 TGWLYTGGAWYYLD
+1102 TGWLYTSGAWYYLD
-1116 PSGAMHTGWLQMGSH
+1116 PSGSMHTGWLQMGSN
-1131 WYLMSDSGAMTI
+1131 WYFMGDSGAMTI
-1143 GWKPLGSTWYY
+1143 GWKPIGGTWYY
-1154 FGASGQMATGWQQI
+1154 FDASGRMVTGWQQI
-1168 GGAWYYFGT
+1168 GGVWYYFGT
-1177 GGDMYTGGHW
+1177 GGDMYAGGHW

-1193 TFGSDGRWLG
+1193 TFSSGGQWLG

>member
-1 MNLKRMLA
+1 M
-9 GCAVATALVLAP
+9 
-21 MSAPSFADAAP
+21 
-32 APTGVPAAVP
+32 
-42 LSSTPKI
+42 
-49 AKWQELQYGMF
+49 
-60 MHFGVY
+60 
-66 SVYGGYYNGHR
+66 
-77 QGMGYPEQIKAW
+77 
-89 ENIPT
+89 
-94 DDYLLKAKDLAANF
+94 
-108 DASAICKTVHDSGMK
+108 
-123 YLMIT
+123 
-128 SKHHDG
+128 
-134 FAMWDTKTTDYNI
+134 
-147 VKQSN
+147 
-152 YGKDPMKEL
+152 
-161 STECNKL
+161 
-168 GVKLAFYF
+168 
-176 SIIDWTKQTPEPYG
+176 
-190 NVNPIDEDLMTTVIK
+190 
-205 PQLTELL
+205 
-212 TNYGP
+212 
-217 IAELWFDM
+217 
-225 GGPTAEQSQ
+225 
-234 RMAQW
+234 
-239 VHELQPETMVN
+239 
-250 SRVWNKAG
+250 
-258 DFEVGGDNSV
+258 
-268 TTDFHMGPWESI
+268 
-280 RSIYPSCWGYCSWAN
+280 
-295 RDNSA
+295 
-300 KSYKERELVNNLIGT
+300 
-315 VASGG
+315 
-320 QFAYNIGPKGDG
+320 
-332 TIDAFDTGVVTEVGQ
+332 
-347 WMQRHPDAITGA
+347 
-359 RPTWYPAPAWGK
+359 
-371 VMTKGNDLYF
+371 
-381 FPELWSPGKTLTLP
+381 
-395 SVGGHVTGVAVDGTD
+395 
-410 RSLDFTQDGTTLT
+410 
-423 VTMSGENPEP
+423 
-433 NLRPVVKV
+433 
-441 TFDAAPT
+441 
-448 YVPTQTVTAV
+448 
-458 DGATISSEQFFGR
+458 
-471 ASALRYSGAQANDAY
+471 RYSGPQAYDAY
-486 LVNKTDKA
+486 LVNKGDKA

-526 QIEAGEVGEGLSLE
+526 QIEAGEVGEGLVLE

-550 LAHPSYYANPIGLRS
+550 LAHPAYYADPIRLGS
-565 VSATLH
+565 VSATVH

-586 DPASVSVKA
+586 DPSSVSVKA

-612 IQWYRVPKGSTEG
+612 IQWYRVPKGATEG

-630 ATSAMYTLTTT
+630 ATSAMYTLTAT
-641 LEDDGAQFYAV
+641 LEDDGTQFYAV

-659 TTSQRATL
+659 TTSARATL
-667 TVTKG
+667 TVTNG

-681 ASMSSVGW
+681 ATMSSTGW
-689 GGTASRAVDGNT
+689 GGSASRAVDGNT

-717 NPWWEVDLGET
+717 NPWWEVDLGEE

-766 SGNFNPATAGAVDG
+766 DASFNPATAGAVDG
-780 VHMIKVDGVGG
+780 VHAIKVDGVGG

-904 EENGPELTLT
+904 DENGPELTLT

-933 FAESGLVT
+933 VTESGLVT
-941 LALAEEPAP
+941 LALAEE
-950 EPEPSPDPTPD
+950 
-961 PAPTPDPT
+961 
-969 PDPAPTPDPTPDP
+969 PAPTPDPTPDP

-991 PAPTPDHTVGTWMND
+991 PAPTPDHAVGTWMND
-1006 GVGWWWKISSGGYA
+1006 GIGWWWKITGGDYA

-1026 LGGNVYRFDQNGYM
+1026 LDGRVYRFDQNGYM

-1060 VAGWVNLGGSW
+1060 VTGWVNLGGSW
-1071 FYLMPDTGAMV
+1071 FYLTPETGAMA

-1089 DKWFFFASNGVMA
+1089 DKWFFFASNGVMK
-1102 TGWLYTGGAWYYLD
+1102 TGWLYTSGAWYYLD
-1116 PSGAMHTGWLQMGSH
+1116 PSGSMHTGWLQMGSN
-1131 WYLMSDSGAMTI
+1131 WYLMGDSGAMTI
-1143 GWKPLGSTWYY
+1143 GWKPIGGTWYY
-1154 FGASGQMATGWQQI
+1154 FDASGRMVTGWQQI
-1168 GGAWYYFGT
+1168 GGVWYYFGT

-1193 TFGSDGRWLG
+1193 TFSSGGQWLG

>member
-1 MNLKRMLA
+1 
-9 GCAVATALVLAP
+9 
-21 MSAPSFADAAP
+21 
-32 APTGVPAAVP
+32 
-42 LSSTPKI
+42 
-49 AKWQELQYGMF
+49 
-60 MHFGVY
+60 
-66 SVYGGYYNGHR
+66 
-77 QGMGYPEQIKAW
+77 
-89 ENIPT
+89 
-94 DDYLLKAKDLAANF
+94 
-108 DASAICKTVHDSGMK
+108 
-123 YLMIT
+123 
-128 SKHHDG
+128 
-134 FAMWDTKTTDYNI
+134 
-147 VKQSN
+147 
-152 YGKDPMKEL
+152 
-161 STECNKL
+161 
-168 GVKLAFYF
+168 
-176 SIIDWTKQTPEPYG
+176 
-190 NVNPIDEDLMTTVIK
+190 
-205 PQLTELL
+205 
-212 TNYGP
+212 
-217 IAELWFDM
+217 
-225 GGPTAEQSQ
+225 
-234 RMAQW
+234 MA
-239 VHELQPETMVN
+239 
-250 SRVWNKAG
+250 
-258 DFEVGGDNSV
+258 
-268 TTDFHMGPWESI
+268 
-280 RSIYPSCWGYCSWAN
+280 
-295 RDNSA
+295 
-300 KSYKERELVNNLIGT
+300 
-315 VASGG
+315 
-320 QFAYNIGPKGDG
+320 
-332 TIDAFDTGVVTEVGQ
+332 
-347 WMQRHPDAITGA
+347 RHPDAITGA
-359 RPTWYPAPAWGK
+359 RPTWFPAPNWGK

-395 SVGGHVTGVAVDGTD
+395 SIGGHVSAVTVDGTD
-410 RSLDFTQDGTTLT
+410 RALDFSQDGTTLT

-433 NLRPVVKV
+433 NLRPVIKV
-441 TFDAAPT
+441 TFDGAPT
-448 YVPTQTVTAV
+448 YIPTQTVTAV

-471 ASALRYSGAQANDAY
+471 ASAMRYSGAQVYDAY
-486 LVNKTDKA
+486 LVNKGDKA

-526 QIEAGEVGEGLSLE
+526 QIEAGEVGEGLTLE
-540 PGKVTPLRLE
+540 PGQVTPLRLE
-550 LAHPSYYANPIGLRS
+550 LAHPAYYADPIRLGS
-565 VSATLH
+565 VSATVH

-601 TVVASGRPAAT
+601 TVVASGRPTAT
-612 IQWYRVPKGSTEG
+612 IQWYRVPKGATEG

-659 TTSQRATL
+659 TTSARATL

-681 ASMSSVGW
+681 ATMSSTGW

-717 NPWWEVDLGET
+717 NPWWEVDLGEE

-766 SGNFNPATAGAVDG
+766 DASFNPATAGAVDG
-780 VHMIKVDGVGG
+780 VHAIKVDGVGG

-835 DQEPPVIKPLTV
+835 EQEPPVIKPLKV

-862 FRTVTAKEGTQVTI
+862 FRTVTGKEGTQVTI
-876 KAEASGKPAPT
+876 KAEATGTPTPT

-895 GSDSWAIVE
+895 GSDSWSIVE
-904 EENGPELTLT
+904 DENGPELTLT
-914 IDGENN
+914 IDGESN
-920 GSVIRVMAMNEAG
+920 GSVVRVMAMNEAG
-933 FAESGLVT
+933 VTESGLVT
-941 LALAEEPAP
+941 LALAEE
-950 EPEPSPDPTPD
+950 
-961 PAPTPDPT
+961 
-969 PDPAPTPDPTPDP
+969 P

-1006 GVGWWWKISSGGYA
+1006 GIGWWWKITGGDYA

-1026 LGGNVYRFDQNGYM
+1026 LDGRVYRFDQNGYM

-1060 VAGWVNLGGSW
+1060 VTGWVNLGGSW
-1071 FYLMPDTGAMV
+1071 FYLTPETGAMV
-1082 TGWQMVG
+1082 TSWQMVG
-1089 DKWFFFASNGVMA
+1089 DKWFFFASNVVMK
-1102 TGWLYTGGAWYYLD
+1102 TGWLYTSGAWYYLD
-1116 PSGAMHTGWLQMGSH
+1116 PSGSMHTGWLQMGSN
-1131 WYLMSDSGAMTI
+1131 WYFMGDSGAMTI
-1143 GWKPLGSTWYY
+1143 GWKPIGGTWYY
-1154 FGASGQMATGWQQI
+1154 FDASGRMVTGWQQI
-1168 GGAWYYFGT
+1168 GGVWYYFGT

-1193 TFGSDGRWLG
+1193 TFSSGGQWLG

>member
-1 MNLKRMLA
+1 
-9 GCAVATALVLAP
+9 
-21 MSAPSFADAAP
+21 
-32 APTGVPAAVP
+32 
-42 LSSTPKI
+42 
-49 AKWQELQYGMF
+49 
-60 MHFGVY
+60 
-66 SVYGGYYNGHR
+66 
-77 QGMGYPEQIKAW
+77 
-89 ENIPT
+89 
-94 DDYLLKAKDLAANF
+94 
-108 DASAICKTVHDSGMK
+108 
-123 YLMIT
+123 
-128 SKHHDG
+128 
-134 FAMWDTKTTDYNI
+134 
-147 VKQSN
+147 
-152 YGKDPMKEL
+152 
-161 STECNKL
+161 
-168 GVKLAFYF
+168 
-176 SIIDWTKQTPEPYG
+176 
-190 NVNPIDEDLMTTVIK
+190 
-205 PQLTELL
+205 
-212 TNYGP
+212 
-217 IAELWFDM
+217 
-225 GGPTAEQSQ
+225 
-234 RMAQW
+234 MA
-239 VHELQPETMVN
+239 
-250 SRVWNKAG
+250 
-258 DFEVGGDNSV
+258 
-268 TTDFHMGPWESI
+268 
-280 RSIYPSCWGYCSWAN
+280 
-295 RDNSA
+295 
-300 KSYKERELVNNLIGT
+300 
-315 VASGG
+315 
-320 QFAYNIGPKGDG
+320 
-332 TIDAFDTGVVTEVGQ
+332 
-347 WMQRHPDAITGA
+347 RHPDAITGA

-395 SVGGHVTGVAVDGTD
+395 SVGGHVTAVTVDGTD
-410 RSLDFTQDGTTLT
+410 RSLEFAQDDTTLT

-471 ASALRYSGAQANDAY
+471 ASALRYSGAQAYDAY

-504 NFDASTTYKITLGTT
+504 NFDASTTYKITLGAT

-586 DPASVSVKA
+586 DPSSVSVKA

-601 TVVASGRPAAT
+601 TVVASGRPAAA
-612 IQWYRVPKGSTEG
+612 IQWYRVPKGASEG

-630 ATSAMYTLTTT
+630 ATNAMYTLTTT
-641 LEDDGAQFYAV
+641 FEDDGAQFYAV

-659 TTSQRATL
+659 ATSQRATL

-672 SDNLALNKT
+672 RDNLALNKT
-681 ASMSSVGW
+681 ATMSSTGW

-717 NPWWEVDLGET
+717 NPWWEVDLGDT

-754 HDFWVVASTTRL
+754 HDFWVVASETRL
-766 SGNFNPATAGAVDG
+766 DASFNPATAGAVDG

-825 AAAAPTPDPD
+825 AAAATTPDPG

-876 KAEASGKPAPT
+876 KVEASGKPTPT

-895 GSDSWAIVE
+895 GTDSWAIVE

-933 FAESGLVT
+933 FAESGLVA

-969 PDPAPTPDPTPDP
+969 PDPAP
-982 APTPDPTPD
+982 A
-991 PAPTPDHTVGTWMND
+991 PDHTVGTWMND
-1006 GVGWWWKISSGGYA
+1006 GAGWWWKISAGGYA

-1040 LTGWVYWDGA
+1040 LTGWVYWDGV
-1050 WRYHNGAGAQ
+1050 WYYHDDSGAQ
-1060 VAGWVNLGGSW
+1060 VSGWIKTDGNWYYLEPGTGVMTTGWRVINGHWYLFAANGVMTTGWHKYDGVWYYMEPSGAMHAGWLSHGGSW
-1071 FYLMPDTGAMV
+1071 YLLAGNGAMV
-1082 TGWQMVG
+1082 TGWKQAG
-1089 DKWFFFASNGVMA
+1089 GTWYFF
-1102 TGWLYTGGAWYYLD
+1102 D
-1116 PSGAMHTGWLQMGSH
+1116 PSGAMAQGWRHIDG
-1131 WYLMSDSGAMTI
+1131 D
-1143 GWKPLGSTWYY
+1143 WYY
-1154 FGASGQMATGWQQI
+1154 FGPAGN
-1168 GGAWYYFGT
+1168 
-1177 GGDMYTGGHW
+1177 MYTGSRQ
-1187 IGWRWY
+1187 I
-1193 TFGSDGRWLG
+1193 DGRTYYFDPSGKWIV

>member
-1 MNLKRMLA
+1 
-9 GCAVATALVLAP
+9 
-21 MSAPSFADAAP
+21 
-32 APTGVPAAVP
+32 
-42 LSSTPKI
+42 
-49 AKWQELQYGMF
+49 
-60 MHFGVY
+60 
-66 SVYGGYYNGHR
+66 
-77 QGMGYPEQIKAW
+77 
-89 ENIPT
+89 
-94 DDYLLKAKDLAANF
+94 
-108 DASAICKTVHDSGMK
+108 
-123 YLMIT
+123 
-128 SKHHDG
+128 
-134 FAMWDTKTTDYNI
+134 
-147 VKQSN
+147 
-152 YGKDPMKEL
+152 
-161 STECNKL
+161 
-168 GVKLAFYF
+168 
-176 SIIDWTKQTPEPYG
+176 
-190 NVNPIDEDLMTTVIK
+190 
-205 PQLTELL
+205 
-212 TNYGP
+212 
-217 IAELWFDM
+217 
-225 GGPTAEQSQ
+225 
-234 RMAQW
+234 
-239 VHELQPETMVN
+239 
-250 SRVWNKAG
+250 
-258 DFEVGGDNSV
+258 
-268 TTDFHMGPWESI
+268 
-280 RSIYPSCWGYCSWAN
+280 
-295 RDNSA
+295 
-300 KSYKERELVNNLIGT
+300 
-315 VASGG
+315 
-320 QFAYNIGPKGDG
+320 
-332 TIDAFDTGVVTEVGQ
+332 
-347 WMQRHPDAITGA
+347 
-359 RPTWYPAPAWGK
+359 
-371 VMTKGNDLYF
+371 
-381 FPELWSPGKTLTLP
+381 
-395 SVGGHVTGVAVDGTD
+395 
-410 RSLDFTQDGTTLT
+410 
-423 VTMSGENPEP
+423 MSGENPEP

-441 TFDAAPT
+441 SFDAAPT

-471 ASALRYSGAQANDAY
+471 ASALRYSGAQAYDAY

-494 ITDLTLKFSG
+494 ITDLALKFSG
-504 NFDASTTYKITLGTT
+504 NFDASTTYKITLGAT

-586 DPASVSVKA
+586 DPSSVSVKA

-612 IQWYRVPKGSTEG
+612 IQWYRVPKGASEG

-659 TTSQRATL
+659 TTSARATL

-825 AAAAPTPDPD
+825 AAPAPTPDPD

-876 KAEASGKPAPT
+876 KAEATGKPAPT
-887 LFWQIKRE
+887 LFWQIKRQ

-933 FAESGLVT
+933 FAESGLVA

-969 PDPAPTPDPTPDP
+969 PDPAP
-982 APTPDPTPD
+982 A
-991 PAPTPDHTVGTWMND
+991 PDHTVGTWMND
-1006 GVGWWWKISSGGYA
+1006 GAGWWWKISAGGYA

-1040 LTGWVYWDGA
+1040 LTGWVYWDGV
-1050 WRYHNGAGAQ
+1050 WYYHDDSGAQ
-1060 VAGWVNLGGSW
+1060 VSGWIKTDGNWYYLEPGTGVMTTGWRVINGHWYLFAANGVMTTGWHKYDGVWYYMEPSGAMHAGWLSHGGSW
-1071 FYLMPDTGAMV
+1071 YLLAGNGAMV
-1082 TGWQMVG
+1082 TGWKQAG
-1089 DKWFFFASNGVMA
+1089 GTWYFF
-1102 TGWLYTGGAWYYLD
+1102 D
-1116 PSGAMHTGWLQMGSH
+1116 PSGAMAQGWRHIDG
-1131 WYLMSDSGAMTI
+1131 D
-1143 GWKPLGSTWYY
+1143 WYY
-1154 FGASGQMATGWQQI
+1154 FGPAGN
-1168 GGAWYYFGT
+1168 
-1177 GGDMYTGGHW
+1177 MYTGSRQ
-1187 IGWRWY
+1187 I
-1193 TFGSDGRWLG
+1193 DGRTYYFDPSGKWIV

>member
-1 MNLKRMLA
+1 M
-9 GCAVATALVLAP
+9 
-21 MSAPSFADAAP
+21 
-32 APTGVPAAVP
+32 
-42 LSSTPKI
+42 
-49 AKWQELQYGMF
+49 
-60 MHFGVY
+60 
-66 SVYGGYYNGHR
+66 
-77 QGMGYPEQIKAW
+77 
-89 ENIPT
+89 
-94 DDYLLKAKDLAANF
+94 
-108 DASAICKTVHDSGMK
+108 
-123 YLMIT
+123 
-128 SKHHDG
+128 
-134 FAMWDTKTTDYNI
+134 
-147 VKQSN
+147 
-152 YGKDPMKEL
+152 
-161 STECNKL
+161 
-168 GVKLAFYF
+168 
-176 SIIDWTKQTPEPYG
+176 
-190 NVNPIDEDLMTTVIK
+190 
-205 PQLTELL
+205 
-212 TNYGP
+212 
-217 IAELWFDM
+217 
-225 GGPTAEQSQ
+225 
-234 RMAQW
+234 
-239 VHELQPETMVN
+239 
-250 SRVWNKAG
+250 
-258 DFEVGGDNSV
+258 
-268 TTDFHMGPWESI
+268 
-280 RSIYPSCWGYCSWAN
+280 
-295 RDNSA
+295 
-300 KSYKERELVNNLIGT
+300 
-315 VASGG
+315 
-320 QFAYNIGPKGDG
+320 
-332 TIDAFDTGVVTEVGQ
+332 
-347 WMQRHPDAITGA
+347 
-359 RPTWYPAPAWGK
+359 
-371 VMTKGNDLYF
+371 
-381 FPELWSPGKTLTLP
+381 
-395 SVGGHVTGVAVDGTD
+395 DGTD
-410 RSLDFTQDGTTLT
+410 RALDFSQDGTTLT

-433 NLRPVVKV
+433 NLRPVIKV
-441 TFDAAPT
+441 TFDGTPT
-448 YVPTQTVTAV
+448 YIPTQTVTAV

-471 ASALRYSGAQANDAY
+471 ASAMRYSGAQVYDAY
-486 LVNKTDKA
+486 LVNKGDKA

-526 QIEAGEVGEGLSLE
+526 QIEAGEVGEGLTLE
-540 PGKVTPLRLE
+540 PGQVTPLRLE
-550 LAHPSYYANPIGLRS
+550 LAHPAYYADPIRLGS
-565 VSATLH
+565 VSATVH

-601 TVVASGRPAAT
+601 TVVASGRPTAT
-612 IQWYRVPKGSTEG
+612 IQWYRVPKGATEG

-659 TTSQRATL
+659 TTSARATL

-681 ASMSSVGW
+681 ATMSSTGW

-717 NPWWEVDLGET
+717 NPWWEVDLGEE

-766 SGNFNPATAGAVDG
+766 DASFNPATAGAVDG
-780 VHMIKVDGVGG
+780 VHAIKVDGVGG

-835 DQEPPVIKPLTV
+835 EQEPPVIKPLTV

-862 FRTVTAKEGTQVTI
+862 FRTVTGKEGTQVTI
-876 KAEASGKPAPT
+876 KAEATGTPTPT

-895 GSDSWAIVE
+895 GSDSWSIVE
-904 EENGPELTLT
+904 DENGPELTLT
-914 IDGENN
+914 IDGESN
-920 GSVIRVMAMNEAG
+920 GSVVRVMAMNEAG
-933 FAESGLVT
+933 VTESGLVT
-941 LALAEEPAP
+941 LALAEE
-950 EPEPSPDPTPD
+950 
-961 PAPTPDPT
+961 
-969 PDPAPTPDPTPDP
+969 P

-1006 GVGWWWKISSGGYA
+1006 GIGWWWKITGGDYA

-1026 LGGNVYRFDQNGYM
+1026 LDGRVYRFDQNGYM

-1060 VAGWVNLGGSW
+1060 VTGWVNLGGSW
-1071 FYLMPDTGAMV
+1071 FYLTPETGAMV
-1082 TGWQMVG
+1082 TSWQMVG
-1089 DKWFFFASNGVMA
+1089 DKWFFFASNGVMK
-1102 TGWLYTGGAWYYLD
+1102 TGWLYTSGAWYYLD
-1116 PSGAMHTGWLQMGSH
+1116 PSGSMHTGWLQMGSN
-1131 WYLMSDSGAMTI
+1131 WYFMGDSGAMTI
-1143 GWKPLGSTWYY
+1143 GWKPIGGTWYY
-1154 FGASGQMATGWQQI
+1154 FDASGRMVTGWQQI
-1168 GGAWYYFGT
+1168 GGVWYYFGT

-1193 TFGSDGRWLG
+1193 TFSSGGQWLG

>member
-1 MNLKRMLA
+1 
-9 GCAVATALVLAP
+9 
-21 MSAPSFADAAP
+21 
-32 APTGVPAAVP
+32 
-42 LSSTPKI
+42 
-49 AKWQELQYGMF
+49 
-60 MHFGVY
+60 
-66 SVYGGYYNGHR
+66 
-77 QGMGYPEQIKAW
+77 
-89 ENIPT
+89 
-94 DDYLLKAKDLAANF
+94 
-108 DASAICKTVHDSGMK
+108 
-123 YLMIT
+123 
-128 SKHHDG
+128 
-134 FAMWDTKTTDYNI
+134 
-147 VKQSN
+147 
-152 YGKDPMKEL
+152 
-161 STECNKL
+161 
-168 GVKLAFYF
+168 
-176 SIIDWTKQTPEPYG
+176 
-190 NVNPIDEDLMTTVIK
+190 
-205 PQLTELL
+205 
-212 TNYGP
+212 
-217 IAELWFDM
+217 
-225 GGPTAEQSQ
+225 
-234 RMAQW
+234 
-239 VHELQPETMVN
+239 
-250 SRVWNKAG
+250 
-258 DFEVGGDNSV
+258 
-268 TTDFHMGPWESI
+268 
-280 RSIYPSCWGYCSWAN
+280 
-295 RDNSA
+295 
-300 KSYKERELVNNLIGT
+300 
-315 VASGG
+315 
-320 QFAYNIGPKGDG
+320 
-332 TIDAFDTGVVTEVGQ
+332 
-347 WMQRHPDAITGA
+347 
-359 RPTWYPAPAWGK
+359 
-371 VMTKGNDLYF
+371 MTKGNDLYF

-395 SVGGHVTGVAVDGTD
+395 SVGGHVTAVTVDGTD
-410 RSLDFTQDGTTLT
+410 RSLEFAQDDTTLT

-471 ASALRYSGAQANDAY
+471 ASALRYSGAQAYDAY

-504 NFDASTTYKITLGTT
+504 NFDASTTYKITLGAT

-586 DPASVSVKA
+586 DPSSVSVKA

-612 IQWYRVPKGSTEG
+612 IQWYRVPKGASEG

-630 ATSAMYTLTTT
+630 ATNAMYTLTTT
-641 LEDDGAQFYAV
+641 FEDDGAQFYAV

-659 TTSQRATL
+659 ATSQRATL

-672 SDNLALNKT
+672 RDNLALNKT
-681 ASMSSVGW
+681 ATMSSTGW

-717 NPWWEVDLGET
+717 NPWWEVDLGDT

-754 HDFWVVASTTRL
+754 HDFWVVASETRL
-766 SGNFNPATAGAVDG
+766 DASFNPATAGAVDG

-825 AAAAPTPDPD
+825 AAAATTPDPG

-876 KAEASGKPAPT
+876 KVEASGKPTPT

-895 GSDSWAIVE
+895 GTDSWAIVE

-933 FAESGLVT
+933 FAESGLVA

-950 EPEPSPDPTPD
+950 EPEPSPNPTPD

-969 PDPAPTPDPTPDP
+969 PDPAP
-982 APTPDPTPD
+982 A
-991 PAPTPDHTVGTWMND
+991 PDHTVGTWMND
-1006 GVGWWWKISSGGYA
+1006 GAGWWWKISAGGYA

-1040 LTGWVYWDGA
+1040 LTGWVYWDGV
-1050 WRYHNGAGAQ
+1050 WYYHDDSGAQ
-1060 VAGWVNLGGSW
+1060 VSGWIKTDGNWYYLEPGTGVMTTGWRVINGHWYLFAANGVMTTGWHKYDGVWYYMEPSGAMHAGWLSHGGSW
-1071 FYLMPDTGAMV
+1071 YLLAGNGAMV
-1082 TGWQMVG
+1082 TGWKQAG
-1089 DKWFFFASNGVMA
+1089 GTWYFF
-1102 TGWLYTGGAWYYLD
+1102 D
-1116 PSGAMHTGWLQMGSH
+1116 PSGAMAQGWRHVDG
-1131 WYLMSDSGAMTI
+1131 D
-1143 GWKPLGSTWYY
+1143 WYY
-1154 FGASGQMATGWQQI
+1154 FGPAGN
-1168 GGAWYYFGT
+1168 
-1177 GGDMYTGGHW
+1177 MYTGSRQ
-1187 IGWRWY
+1187 I
-1193 TFGSDGRWLG
+1193 DGRTYYFDPSGKWIV

>member
-1 MNLKRMLA
+1 M
-9 GCAVATALVLAP
+9 
-21 MSAPSFADAAP
+21 
-32 APTGVPAAVP
+32 
-42 LSSTPKI
+42 
-49 AKWQELQYGMF
+49 
-60 MHFGVY
+60 
-66 SVYGGYYNGHR
+66 
-77 QGMGYPEQIKAW
+77 
-89 ENIPT
+89 
-94 DDYLLKAKDLAANF
+94 
-108 DASAICKTVHDSGMK
+108 
-123 YLMIT
+123 
-128 SKHHDG
+128 
-134 FAMWDTKTTDYNI
+134 
-147 VKQSN
+147 
-152 YGKDPMKEL
+152 
-161 STECNKL
+161 
-168 GVKLAFYF
+168 
-176 SIIDWTKQTPEPYG
+176 
-190 NVNPIDEDLMTTVIK
+190 
-205 PQLTELL
+205 
-212 TNYGP
+212 
-217 IAELWFDM
+217 
-225 GGPTAEQSQ
+225 
-234 RMAQW
+234 
-239 VHELQPETMVN
+239 
-250 SRVWNKAG
+250 
-258 DFEVGGDNSV
+258 
-268 TTDFHMGPWESI
+268 
-280 RSIYPSCWGYCSWAN
+280 
-295 RDNSA
+295 
-300 KSYKERELVNNLIGT
+300 
-315 VASGG
+315 
-320 QFAYNIGPKGDG
+320 
-332 TIDAFDTGVVTEVGQ
+332 
-347 WMQRHPDAITGA
+347 
-359 RPTWYPAPAWGK
+359 
-371 VMTKGNDLYF
+371 
-381 FPELWSPGKTLTLP
+381 
-395 SVGGHVTGVAVDGTD
+395 DGTD
-410 RSLDFTQDGTTLT
+410 RALDFSQDGTTLT

-433 NLRPVVKV
+433 NLRPVIKV
-441 TFDAAPT
+441 TFDGTPT
-448 YVPTQTVTAV
+448 YIPTQTVTAV

-471 ASALRYSGAQANDAY
+471 ASAMRYSGAQVYDAY
-486 LVNKTDKA
+486 LVNKGDKA
-494 ITDLTLKFSG
+494 ITGLTLKFSG

-526 QIEAGEVGEGLSLE
+526 QIEAGEVGEGLTLE
-540 PGKVTPLRLE
+540 PGQVTPLRLE
-550 LAHPSYYANPIGLRS
+550 LAHPAYYADPIRLGS
-565 VSATLH
+565 VSATVH

-601 TVVASGRPAAT
+601 TVVASGRPTAT
-612 IQWYRVPKGSTEG
+612 IQWYRVPKGATEG

-659 TTSQRATL
+659 TTSARATL

-681 ASMSSVGW
+681 ATMSSTGW

-717 NPWWEVDLGET
+717 NPWWEVDLGEE

-766 SGNFNPATAGAVDG
+766 DASFNPATAGAVDG
-780 VHMIKVDGVGG
+780 VHAIKVDGVGG

-835 DQEPPVIKPLTV
+835 EQEPPVIKPLKV

-862 FRTVTAKEGTQVTI
+862 FRTVTGKEGTQVTI
-876 KAEASGKPAPT
+876 KAEATGTPTPT

-895 GSDSWAIVE
+895 GSDSWSIVE
-904 EENGPELTLT
+904 DENGPELTLT
-914 IDGENN
+914 IDGESN
-920 GSVIRVMAMNEAG
+920 GSVVRVMAMNEAG
-933 FAESGLVT
+933 VTESGLVT
-941 LALAEEPAP
+941 LALAEE
-950 EPEPSPDPTPD
+950 
-961 PAPTPDPT
+961 
-969 PDPAPTPDPTPDP
+969 PAPTPDPTPDP

-1006 GVGWWWKISSGGYA
+1006 GIGWWWKITGGDYA

-1026 LGGNVYRFDQNGYM
+1026 LDGRVYRFDQNGYM

-1060 VAGWVNLGGSW
+1060 VTGWVNLGGSW
-1071 FYLMPDTGAMV
+1071 
-1082 TGWQMVG
+1082 
-1089 DKWFFFASNGVMA
+1089 
-1102 TGWLYTGGAWYYLD
+1102 YYLD
-1116 PSGAMHTGWLQMGSH
+1116 PSGSMHTGWLQMGSN
-1131 WYLMSDSGAMTI
+1131 
-1143 GWKPLGSTWYY
+1143 WYY
-1154 FGASGQMATGWQQI
+1154 FDASGRMVTGWQQI
-1168 GGAWYYFGT
+1168 GGVWYYFGT

-1193 TFGSDGRWLG
+1193 TFSSGGQWLG

>member
-1 MNLKRMLA
+1 M
-9 GCAVATALVLAP
+9 
-21 MSAPSFADAAP
+21 
-32 APTGVPAAVP
+32 
-42 LSSTPKI
+42 
-49 AKWQELQYGMF
+49 
-60 MHFGVY
+60 
-66 SVYGGYYNGHR
+66 
-77 QGMGYPEQIKAW
+77 
-89 ENIPT
+89 
-94 DDYLLKAKDLAANF
+94 
-108 DASAICKTVHDSGMK
+108 
-123 YLMIT
+123 
-128 SKHHDG
+128 
-134 FAMWDTKTTDYNI
+134 
-147 VKQSN
+147 
-152 YGKDPMKEL
+152 
-161 STECNKL
+161 
-168 GVKLAFYF
+168 
-176 SIIDWTKQTPEPYG
+176 
-190 NVNPIDEDLMTTVIK
+190 
-205 PQLTELL
+205 
-212 TNYGP
+212 
-217 IAELWFDM
+217 
-225 GGPTAEQSQ
+225 
-234 RMAQW
+234 
-239 VHELQPETMVN
+239 
-250 SRVWNKAG
+250 
-258 DFEVGGDNSV
+258 
-268 TTDFHMGPWESI
+268 
-280 RSIYPSCWGYCSWAN
+280 
-295 RDNSA
+295 
-300 KSYKERELVNNLIGT
+300 
-315 VASGG
+315 
-320 QFAYNIGPKGDG
+320 
-332 TIDAFDTGVVTEVGQ
+332 
-347 WMQRHPDAITGA
+347 
-359 RPTWYPAPAWGK
+359 
-371 VMTKGNDLYF
+371 
-381 FPELWSPGKTLTLP
+381 
-395 SVGGHVTGVAVDGTD
+395 DGTD
-410 RSLDFTQDGTTLT
+410 RALDFSQDGTTLT

-433 NLRPVVKV
+433 NLRPVIKV
-441 TFDAAPT
+441 TFDGTPT
-448 YVPTQTVTAV
+448 YIPTQTVTAV

-471 ASALRYSGAQANDAY
+471 ASAMRYSGAQVYDAY
-486 LVNKTDKA
+486 LVNKGDKA
-494 ITDLTLKFSG
+494 ITGLTLKFSG

-526 QIEAGEVGEGLSLE
+526 QIEAGEVGEGLTLE
-540 PGKVTPLRLE
+540 PGQVTPLRLE
-550 LAHPSYYANPIGLRS
+550 LAHPAYYADPIRLGS
-565 VSATLH
+565 VSATVH

-601 TVVASGRPAAT
+601 TVVASGRPTAT
-612 IQWYRVPKGSTEG
+612 IQWYRVPKGATEG

-659 TTSQRATL
+659 TTSARATL

-681 ASMSSVGW
+681 ATMSSTGW

-717 NPWWEVDLGET
+717 NPWWEVDLGEE

-766 SGNFNPATAGAVDG
+766 DASFNPATAGAVDG
-780 VHMIKVDGVGG
+780 VHAIKVDGVGG

-835 DQEPPVIKPLTV
+835 EQEPPVIKPLTV

-862 FRTVTAKEGTQVTI
+862 FRTVTGKEGTQVTI
-876 KAEASGKPAPT
+876 KAEATGTPTPT

-895 GSDSWAIVE
+895 GSDSWSIVE
-904 EENGPELTLT
+904 DENGPELTLT
-914 IDGENN
+914 IDGESN
-920 GSVIRVMAMNEAG
+920 GSVVRVMAMNEAG
-933 FAESGLVT
+933 VTESGLVT
-941 LALAEEPAP
+941 LALAEE
-950 EPEPSPDPTPD
+950 
-961 PAPTPDPT
+961 
-969 PDPAPTPDPTPDP
+969 P

-1006 GVGWWWKISSGGYA
+1006 GIGWWWKITGGDYA

-1026 LGGNVYRFDQNGYM
+1026 LDGRVYRFDQNGYM

-1060 VAGWVNLGGSW
+1060 VTGWVNLGGSW
-1071 FYLMPDTGAMV
+1071 FYLTPETGAMV
-1082 TGWQMVG
+1082 TSWQMVG
-1089 DKWFFFASNGVMA
+1089 DKWFFFASNGVMK
-1102 TGWLYTGGAWYYLD
+1102 TGWLYTSGAWYYLD
-1116 PSGAMHTGWLQMGSH
+1116 PSGSMHTGWLQMGSN
-1131 WYLMSDSGAMTI
+1131 WYFMGDSGAMTI
-1143 GWKPLGSTWYY
+1143 GWKPIGGTWYY
-1154 FGASGQMATGWQQI
+1154 FDASGRMVTGWQQI
-1168 GGAWYYFGT
+1168 GGVWYYFGT

-1193 TFGSDGRWLG
+1193 TFSSGGQWLG

>member
-1 MNLKRMLA
+1 
-9 GCAVATALVLAP
+9 
-21 MSAPSFADAAP
+21 
-32 APTGVPAAVP
+32 
-42 LSSTPKI
+42 
-49 AKWQELQYGMF
+49 
-60 MHFGVY
+60 
-66 SVYGGYYNGHR
+66 
-77 QGMGYPEQIKAW
+77 
-89 ENIPT
+89 
-94 DDYLLKAKDLAANF
+94 
-108 DASAICKTVHDSGMK
+108 
-123 YLMIT
+123 
-128 SKHHDG
+128 
-134 FAMWDTKTTDYNI
+134 
-147 VKQSN
+147 
-152 YGKDPMKEL
+152 
-161 STECNKL
+161 
-168 GVKLAFYF
+168 
-176 SIIDWTKQTPEPYG
+176 
-190 NVNPIDEDLMTTVIK
+190 
-205 PQLTELL
+205 
-212 TNYGP
+212 
-217 IAELWFDM
+217 
-225 GGPTAEQSQ
+225 
-234 RMAQW
+234 MA
-239 VHELQPETMVN
+239 
-250 SRVWNKAG
+250 
-258 DFEVGGDNSV
+258 
-268 TTDFHMGPWESI
+268 
-280 RSIYPSCWGYCSWAN
+280 
-295 RDNSA
+295 
-300 KSYKERELVNNLIGT
+300 
-315 VASGG
+315 
-320 QFAYNIGPKGDG
+320 
-332 TIDAFDTGVVTEVGQ
+332 
-347 WMQRHPDAITGA
+347 RHPDAITGA
-359 RPTWYPAPAWGK
+359 RPTWFPAPNWGK

-395 SVGGHVTGVAVDGTD
+395 SIGGHVSAVTVDGTD
-410 RSLDFTQDGTTLT
+410 RALDFSQDGTTLT

-433 NLRPVVKV
+433 NLRPVIKV
-441 TFDAAPT
+441 TFDGAPT
-448 YVPTQTVTAV
+448 YIPTQTVTAV

-471 ASALRYSGAQANDAY
+471 ASAMRYSGAQVYDAY
-486 LVNKTDKA
+486 LVNKGDKA

-526 QIEAGEVGEGLSLE
+526 QIEAGEVGEGLTLE
-540 PGKVTPLRLE
+540 PGQVTPLRLE
-550 LAHPSYYANPIGLRS
+550 LAHPAYYADPIRLGS
-565 VSATLH
+565 VSATVH

-601 TVVASGRPAAT
+601 TVVASGRPTAT
-612 IQWYRVPKGSTEG
+612 IQWYRVPKGATEG

-659 TTSQRATL
+659 TTSARATL

-681 ASMSSVGW
+681 ATMSSTGW

-717 NPWWEVDLGET
+717 NPWWEVDLGEE

-766 SGNFNPATAGAVDG
+766 DASFNPATAGAVDG
-780 VHMIKVDGVGG
+780 VHAIKVDGVGG

-835 DQEPPVIKPLTV
+835 EQEPPVIKPLTV

-862 FRTVTAKEGTQVTI
+862 FRTVTGKEGTQVTI
-876 KAEASGKPAPT
+876 KAEATGTPTPT

-895 GSDSWAIVE
+895 GSDSWSIVE
-904 EENGPELTLT
+904 DENGPELTLT
-914 IDGENN
+914 IDGESN
-920 GSVIRVMAMNEAG
+920 GSVVRVMAMNEAG
-933 FAESGLVT
+933 ITESGLVT
-941 LALAEEPAP
+941 LALAEE
-950 EPEPSPDPTPD
+950 
-961 PAPTPDPT
+961 
-969 PDPAPTPDPTPDP
+969 P

-1006 GVGWWWKISSGGYA
+1006 GIGWWWKITGGDYA

-1026 LGGNVYRFDQNGYM
+1026 LDGRVYRFDQNGYM

-1060 VAGWVNLGGSW
+1060 VTGWVNLGGSW
-1071 FYLMPDTGAMV
+1071 FYLTPETGAMV
-1082 TGWQMVG
+1082 TSWQMVG
-1089 DKWFFFASNGVMA
+1089 DKWFFFASNGVMK
-1102 TGWLYTGGAWYYLD
+1102 TGWLYTSGAWYYLD
-1116 PSGAMHTGWLQMGSH
+1116 PSGSMHTGWLQMGSN
-1131 WYLMSDSGAMTI
+1131 WYFMGDSGAMMI
-1143 GWKPLGSTWYY
+1143 GWKPIGGTWYY
-1154 FGASGQMATGWQQI
+1154 FDASGRMVTGWQQI
-1168 GGAWYYFGT
+1168 GGVWYYFGT

-1193 TFGSDGRWLG
+1193 TFSSGGQWLG

>member
-1 MNLKRMLA
+1 V
-9 GCAVATALVLAP
+9 C
-21 MSAPSFADAAP
+21 
-32 APTGVPAAVP
+32 
-42 LSSTPKI
+42 SS
-49 AKWQELQYGMF
+49 
-60 MHFGVY
+60 
-66 SVYGGYYNGHR
+66 
-77 QGMGYPEQIKAW
+77 
-89 ENIPT
+89 
-94 DDYLLKAKDLAANF
+94 DL
-108 DASAICKTVHDSGMK
+108 
-123 YLMIT
+123 
-128 SKHHDG
+128 
-134 FAMWDTKTTDYNI
+134 
-147 VKQSN
+147 
-152 YGKDPMKEL
+152 
-161 STECNKL
+161 
-168 GVKLAFYF
+168 
-176 SIIDWTKQTPEPYG
+176 
-190 NVNPIDEDLMTTVIK
+190 
-205 PQLTELL
+205 
-212 TNYGP
+212 
-217 IAELWFDM
+217 
-225 GGPTAEQSQ
+225 
-234 RMAQW
+234 
-239 VHELQPETMVN
+239 
-250 SRVWNKAG
+250 
-258 DFEVGGDNSV
+258 
-268 TTDFHMGPWESI
+268 
-280 RSIYPSCWGYCSWAN
+280 
-295 RDNSA
+295 
-300 KSYKERELVNNLIGT
+300 
-315 VASGG
+315 
-320 QFAYNIGPKGDG
+320 
-332 TIDAFDTGVVTEVGQ
+332 
-347 WMQRHPDAITGA
+347 
-359 RPTWYPAPAWGK
+359 
-371 VMTKGNDLYF
+371 
-381 FPELWSPGKTLTLP
+381 
-395 SVGGHVTGVAVDGTD
+395 
-410 RSLDFTQDGTTLT
+410 
-423 VTMSGENPEP
+423 
-433 NLRPVVKV
+433 NLRPVIKV
-441 TFDAAPT
+441 TFDGAPT
-448 YVPTQTVTAV
+448 YIPTQTVTAV

-471 ASALRYSGAQANDAY
+471 ASAMRYSGAQVYDAY
-486 LVNKTDKA
+486 LVNKGDKA

-526 QIEAGEVGEGLSLE
+526 QIEAGEVGEGLTLE
-540 PGKVTPLRLE
+540 PGQVTPLRLE
-550 LAHPSYYANPIGLRS
+550 LAHPAYYADPIRLGS
-565 VSATLH
+565 VSATVH

-601 TVVASGRPAAT
+601 TVVASGRPTAT
-612 IQWYRVPKGSTEG
+612 IQWYRVPKGATEG

-659 TTSQRATL
+659 TTSARATL

-681 ASMSSVGW
+681 ATMSSTGW

-717 NPWWEVDLGET
+717 NPWWEVDLGEE

-766 SGNFNPATAGAVDG
+766 DASFNPATAGAVDG
-780 VHMIKVDGVGG
+780 VHAIKVDGVGG

-835 DQEPPVIKPLTV
+835 EQEPPVIKPLTV

-862 FRTVTAKEGTQVTI
+862 FRTVTGKEGTQVTI
-876 KAEASGKPAPT
+876 KAEATGTPTPT

-895 GSDSWAIVE
+895 GSDSWSIVE
-904 EENGPELTLT
+904 DENGPELTLT
-914 IDGENN
+914 IDGESN
-920 GSVIRVMAMNEAG
+920 GSVVRVMAMNEAG
-933 FAESGLVT
+933 ITESGLVT
-941 LALAEEPAP
+941 LALAEE
-950 EPEPSPDPTPD
+950 
-961 PAPTPDPT
+961 
-969 PDPAPTPDPTPDP
+969 PAPTPDPTPDP

-1006 GVGWWWKISSGGYA
+1006 GIGWWWKITGGDYA

-1026 LGGNVYRFDQNGYM
+1026 LDGRVYRFDQNGYM

-1060 VAGWVNLGGSW
+1060 VTGWVNLGGSW
-1071 FYLMPDTGAMV
+1071 FYLTPETGAMV
-1082 TGWQMVG
+1082 TSWQMVG
-1089 DKWFFFASNGVMA
+1089 DKWFFFASNGVMK
-1102 TGWLYTGGAWYYLD
+1102 TGWLYTSGAWYYLD
-1116 PSGAMHTGWLQMGSH
+1116 PSGSMHTGWLQMGSN
-1131 WYLMSDSGAMTI
+1131 WYFMGDSGAMTI
-1143 GWKPLGSTWYY
+1143 GWKPIGGTWYY
-1154 FGASGQMATGWQQI
+1154 FDASGRMVTGWQQI
-1168 GGAWYYFGT
+1168 GGVWYYFGT

-1193 TFGSDGRWLG
+1193 TFSSGGQWLG

>member
-1 MNLKRMLA
+1 
-9 GCAVATALVLAP
+9 
-21 MSAPSFADAAP
+21 
-32 APTGVPAAVP
+32 
-42 LSSTPKI
+42 
-49 AKWQELQYGMF
+49 
-60 MHFGVY
+60 
-66 SVYGGYYNGHR
+66 
-77 QGMGYPEQIKAW
+77 
-89 ENIPT
+89 
-94 DDYLLKAKDLAANF
+94 
-108 DASAICKTVHDSGMK
+108 
-123 YLMIT
+123 
-128 SKHHDG
+128 
-134 FAMWDTKTTDYNI
+134 
-147 VKQSN
+147 
-152 YGKDPMKEL
+152 
-161 STECNKL
+161 
-168 GVKLAFYF
+168 
-176 SIIDWTKQTPEPYG
+176 
-190 NVNPIDEDLMTTVIK
+190 
-205 PQLTELL
+205 
-212 TNYGP
+212 
-217 IAELWFDM
+217 
-225 GGPTAEQSQ
+225 
-234 RMAQW
+234 MA
-239 VHELQPETMVN
+239 
-250 SRVWNKAG
+250 
-258 DFEVGGDNSV
+258 
-268 TTDFHMGPWESI
+268 
-280 RSIYPSCWGYCSWAN
+280 
-295 RDNSA
+295 
-300 KSYKERELVNNLIGT
+300 
-315 VASGG
+315 
-320 QFAYNIGPKGDG
+320 
-332 TIDAFDTGVVTEVGQ
+332 
-347 WMQRHPDAITGA
+347 RHPDAITGA
-359 RPTWYPAPAWGK
+359 RPTWFPAPNWGK

-395 SVGGHVTGVAVDGTD
+395 SVGGHVSAVTVDGTD
-410 RSLDFTQDGTTLT
+410 RALDFNQDGTTLT

-433 NLRPVVKV
+433 NLRPVIKV
-441 TFDAAPT
+441 TFDGTPT
-448 YVPTQTVTAV
+448 YIPTQTVTAV
-458 DGATISSEQFFGR
+458 DGAAISSEQFFGR
-471 ASALRYSGAQANDAY
+471 ASAMRYSGPQAYDAY
-486 LVNKTDKA
+486 LVNKGDKA

-526 QIEAGEVGEGLSLE
+526 QIEAGEVGEGLVLE

-550 LAHPSYYANPIGLRS
+550 LAHPAYYADPIRLGS
-565 VSATLH
+565 VSATVH

-586 DPASVSVKA
+586 DPSSVSVKA

-612 IQWYRVPKGSTEG
+612 IQWYRVPKGATEG

-630 ATSAMYTLTTT
+630 ATSAMYTLTAT
-641 LEDDGAQFYAV
+641 LEDDGTQFYAV

-659 TTSQRATL
+659 TTSARATL

-681 ASMSSVGW
+681 ATMSSTGW
-689 GGTASRAVDGNT
+689 GGSASRAVDGNT

-717 NPWWEVDLGET
+717 NPWWEVDLGEE

-766 SGNFNPATAGAVDG
+766 DASFNPATAGAVDG
-780 VHMIKVDGVGG
+780 VHAIKVDGVGG

-904 EENGPELTLT
+904 DENGPELTLT

-933 FAESGLVT
+933 VTESGLVT
-941 LALAEEPAP
+941 LALAEE
-950 EPEPSPDPTPD
+950 
-961 PAPTPDPT
+961 
-969 PDPAPTPDPTPDP
+969 P

-991 PAPTPDHTVGTWMND
+991 PAPTPDHAVGTWMND
-1006 GVGWWWKISSGGYA
+1006 GIGWWWKITGGDYA

-1026 LGGNVYRFDQNGYM
+1026 LDGRVYRFDQNGYM

-1060 VAGWVNLGGSW
+1060 VTGWVNLGGSW
-1071 FYLMPDTGAMV
+1071 FYLTPETGAMA

-1089 DKWFFFASNGVMA
+1089 DKWFFFASNGVMK
-1102 TGWLYTGGAWYYLD
+1102 TGWLYTSGAWYYLD
-1116 PSGAMHTGWLQMGSH
+1116 PSGSMHTGWLQMGSN
-1131 WYLMSDSGAMTI
+1131 WYLMGDSGAMTI
-1143 GWKPLGSTWYY
+1143 GWKPIGGTWYY
-1154 FGASGQMATGWQQI
+1154 FDASGRMVTGWQQI
-1168 GGAWYYFGT
+1168 GGVWYYFGT

-1193 TFGSDGRWLG
+1193 TFSSGGQWLG